1 LPRDVA
7 QQLAIQTMRGTAELL
22 EASGQHPEALV
33 DGVSS
38 PGGTT
43 IAAIERLEAG
53 GVRAAFADA
62 VAANVRRA
70 EELGS

>member
-1 LPRDVA
+1 M
-7 QQLAIQTMRGTAELL
+7 LAIQTMRGTAELL
-22 EASGQHPEALV
+22 DESGQHPEELV

-53 GVRAAFADA
+53 GLRAAFAEA
-62 VAANVRRA
+62 VAANVKRA

>member
-1 LPRDVA
+1 
-7 QQLAIQTMRGTAELL
+7 ML
-22 EASGQHPEALV
+22 EVTGVHPEALV

-43 IAAIERLEAG
+43 IAAIEVLESHA
-53 GVRAAFADA
+53 VRAAFFDA
-62 VAANVRRA
+62 VAANVERA